1 MTKHYIIFA
10 ILSKSSTL
18 RLEDSVQRECY
29 YTGFSRN
36 FLLANLASEIGR
48 NYKIIS
54 NFANETKSKRR

>member
-1 MTKHYIIFA
+1 MYKENVITQDFPEI
-10 ILSKSSTL
+10 
-18 RLEDSVQRECY
+18 
-29 YTGFSRN
+29 